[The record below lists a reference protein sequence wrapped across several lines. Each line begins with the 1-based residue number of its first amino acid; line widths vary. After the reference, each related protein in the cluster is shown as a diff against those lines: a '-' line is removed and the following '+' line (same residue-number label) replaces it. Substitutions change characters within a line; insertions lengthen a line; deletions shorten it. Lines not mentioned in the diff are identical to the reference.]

1 MSNGAY
7 TQLTLTLDLFIGGH
21 RNFDEVAKSANV
33 KEPFKGCVQKVS
45 FRFLFL
51 QTAVLCLTLTLP
63 ARCQLTKCADW
74 LCAWSGDHQRATAA
88 AALERVADRHAATAV
103 EARLVDARVLAV
115 LHVRAVQVLL
125 QQLQRPLVDDHLTT
139 AHSQSAR
146 LVN

>member
-1 MSNGAY
+1 MTSRR
-7 TQLTLTLDLFIGGH
+7 QRVRLTLLTV
-21 RNFDEVAKSANV
+21 VALEA
-33 KEPFKGCVQKVS
+33 E
-45 FRFLFL
+45 R
-51 QTAVLCLTLTLP
+51 
-63 ARCQLTKCADW
+63 
-74 LCAWSGDHQRATAA
+74 A

-115 LHVRAVQVLL
+115 LDVRAVQILL